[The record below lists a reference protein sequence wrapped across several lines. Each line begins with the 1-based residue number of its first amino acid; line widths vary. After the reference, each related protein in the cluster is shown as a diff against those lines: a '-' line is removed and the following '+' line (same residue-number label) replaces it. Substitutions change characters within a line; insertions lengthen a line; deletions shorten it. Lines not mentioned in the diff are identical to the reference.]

1 MAWNIMEGSGPPV
14 LPKPLTWRDGSRDEE
29 EKCAGHDLICIA
41 YKE

>member
-1 MAWNIMEGSGPPV
+1 
-14 LPKPLTWRDGSRDEE
+14 LTWRDGSRDEE